1 MTQESIVNNPQAFVN
16 NFGESINQ
24 LLQQSGG
31 KAGKKER
38 KKGKIG
44 MEELQNIVVNLY
56 RDVKRVKKAIT
67 PQGAQ
72 AMVDKHN
79 EKSKPSAH
87 WKLHTDDI
95 NNDGVPDIIIRNQKG
110 DPLFVNGYTT
120 VQSDL
125 PFQQA
130 YSQYLLDNPDK
141 NSRAHKSKRDFIK
154 NGLYQ
159 TSYIDEDVEGAEP
172 SIYGNVRNAVK
183 PDWYDTVANTE
194 KYRMH
199 EPKRLTAYQRF
210 QRFILKGI
218 FDNLMQGRGIT
229 GVNKLQM
236 FAKLSGK
243 LWNDFVIIPA
253 VRAAQPNA
261 TSEDIEKARKSTQ
274 WKPIFD
280 QLVTEY
286 IARLRTDQNT
296 FNEFADY
303 IDQAISALV
312 DADFFT

>member
-141 NSRAHKSKRDFIK
+141 NS
-154 NGLYQ
+154 
-159 TSYIDEDVEGAEP
+159 
-172 SIYGNVRNAVK
+172 
-183 PDWYDTVANTE
+183 TE